1 MASNSLRA
9 GLQILLWVLI
19 IGLSY
24 VLYRSITEP
33 YKLIER
39 QQELTEMTRM
49 RMDKIRQVAIH
60 FENRYDRFPST
71 LDSLAMYAME
81 DSAFLAVR
89 DSILGSSFPYDSLV
103 YSPRTGKRFDY
114 AINDTSR
121 VNTYLLQD
129 PDSDDKIGTLLAD
142 VTLVNAASW
151 E

>member
-1 MASNSLRA
+1 MASSSLRA

-19 IGLSY
+19 IALSY

-33 YKLIER
+33 YVLIER
-39 QQELTEMTRM
+39 QQELTDLTRM

-60 FENRYDRFPST
+60 FESQYDRFPAT
-71 LDSLAMYAME
+71 LDSLAMYAMQ
-81 DSAFLAVR
+81 DSAFLTVR
-89 DSILGSSFPYDSLV
+89 DSVLGMSFPYDSLV
-103 YSPRTGKRFDY
+103 FSPRTGKRFSY
-114 AINDTSR
+114 AINDTAR

-129 PDSDDKIGTLLAD
+129 PDSNDKIGTLLAD